1 MFIFDF
7 PKDQS
12 LKKKMVYLIYING
25 NHNLEKKKKKKDV
38 FPLFFMIR
46 ENNKQ
51 KKDVF
56 PFFFMIHENN
66 KQKKDVF
73 FIAIEIPKNQRDV
86 SFSTWNSLIHS
97 SLIYGHFHSSQFLNY

>member
-1 MFIFDF
+1 
-7 PKDQS
+7 
-12 LKKKMVYLIYING
+12 MVYLIDING
-25 NHNLEKKKKKKDV
+25 NHNLEKKKKKGCLSFIFHDS
-38 FPLFFMIR
+38 R
-46 ENNKQ
+46 EQ
-51 KKDVF
+51 QTKKNVF

-73 FIAIEIPKNQRDV
+73 FIAIAIPKNQRDV